1 MLDQKSFIGRRILVT
16 GGSSGIGRATAI
28 LLSRL
33 GGQIVLTGRSGEKL
47 SRALSELDG
56 TGHCSI
62 PFDLRDF
69 DSYDDLMRQ
78 CGAGGKL
85 DGLVH
90 CAGIAKPLT
99 LKTVS
104 PAAIAETMDTNFVS
118 FMLLAKYL
126 SKKKHTNDGASLVAV
141 SAVNVHYPQK
151 CMSVYAA
158 SKAALEAAVRTLALE
173 LYPNRRLR
181 VNALVVGP
189 VATPMGGAAEGDLS
203 LVGTQ
208 SEITPNLMGI
218 ASPDDIAKMAA
229 ILLDDSSAYVTGRNF
244 YVDGGRL
251 G

>member
-1 MLDQKSFIGRRILVT
+1 MLDKRSFDGKRILVT
-16 GGSSGIGRATAI
+16 GASSGIGRAVSI
-28 LLSRL
+28 LTSQL
-33 GGQIVLTGRSGEKL
+33 GGQVVLTGRRAEEL
-47 SRALSELDG
+47 SHTLAEMDG
-56 TGHCSI
+56 TGHCCV
-62 PFDLRDF
+62 PFDLRDL
-69 DSYDDLMRQ
+69 DSYGNLIEQ
-78 CGAGGKL
+78 CCEDGKL

-90 CAGIAKPLT
+90 CAGIAKPLP
-99 LKTVS
+99 LKTLS
-104 PAAIAETMDTNFVS
+104 PAAITEIMDTNFTS

-126 SKKKHTNDGASLVAV
+126 SKKKYTSDGASLVAI

-173 LYPNRRLR
+173 LYPSRKLR
-181 VNALVVGP
+181 INALVVGP
-189 VATPMGGAAEGDLS
+189 AATPMCGAAEGDLS

-229 ILLDDSSAYVTGRNF
+229 VLLDDTSAYVTGRNF

>member
-1 MLDQKSFIGRRILVT
+1 MLDKRSFNGSRILVT
-16 GGSSGIGRATAI
+16 GASSGIGRAVAI

-33 GGQIVLTGRSGEKL
+33 GGQIVLTGRSTEEL
-47 SRALSELDG
+47 SHTLAEMDG
-56 TGHCSI
+56 TGHCCV
-62 PFDLRDF
+62 PFDLCDL
-69 DSYDDLMRQ
+69 DSYDDLVGR
-78 CGAGGKL
+78 CCEGGRL

-90 CAGIAKPLT
+90 CAGIAKPIP
-99 LKTVS
+99 LKTLS
-104 PAAIAETMDTNFVS
+104 PASIAETMDTNFTS

-126 SKKKHTNDGASLVAV
+126 SKKKYTNDGASLVAL

-173 LYPNRRLR
+173 LYPGRKIRI
-181 VNALVVGP
+181 NALVVGP
-189 VATPMGGAAEGDLS
+189 VATPMGGAAKGDLS

-229 ILLDDSSAYVTGRNF
+229 VLLDSASAYVTGRNF

>member
-1 MLDQKSFIGRRILVT
+1 MQRC
-16 GGSSGIGRATAI
+16 A
-28 LLSRL
+28 
-33 GGQIVLTGRSGEKL
+33 E
-47 SRALSELDG
+47 
-56 TGHCSI
+56 
-62 PFDLRDF
+62 
-69 DSYDDLMRQ
+69 
-78 CGAGGKL
+78 GGKL

-90 CAGIAKPLT
+90 CAGIARPIL

-104 PAAIAETMDTNFVS
+104 ASAIAEMMDTNFVS

-126 SKKKHTNDGASLVAV
+126 IKKKYTNDGASLVAV

-158 SKAALEAAVRTLALE
+158 SKAALEAAVRNLALE
-173 LYPNRRLR
+173 LYPNRKIR
-181 VNALVVGP
+181 VNALVAGP
-189 VATPMGGAAEGDLS
+189 VATPMGGVAEGDLS

-218 ASPDDIAKMAA
+218 ASPNDIAKMAA
-229 ILLDDSSAYVTGRNF
+229 VLLDSTSAYVTGRNF